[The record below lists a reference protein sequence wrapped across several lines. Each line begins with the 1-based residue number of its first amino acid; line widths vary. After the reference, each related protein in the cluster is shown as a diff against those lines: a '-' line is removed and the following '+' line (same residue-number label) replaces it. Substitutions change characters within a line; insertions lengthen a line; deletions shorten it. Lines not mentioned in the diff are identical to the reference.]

1 MGSAGVGA
9 AGGGAATGA
18 GVWGGGLLSSGRRCN
33 REMKVCYHLMNLL
46 LGLLELVGE
55 LLVGAVK
62 VCHRLSLFS
71 RGLAVGG
78 GSGG

>member
-1 MGSAGVGA
+1 M
-9 AGGGAATGA
+9 
-18 GVWGGGLLSSGRRCN
+18 L
-33 REMKVCYHLMNLL
+33 NLL

-55 LLVGAVK
+55 LLVCASQ
-62 VCHRLSLFS
+62 VCHRFRLVG